1 MIKLLN
7 INKSVIDGS
16 LKLDILKNLELN
28 ISEKDMIAIVGKSG
42 SGKTTLLNILSLLD
56 LDFDGNYY
64 FNNQNMLNISKK
76 EIFKL
81 RTKLIGNVFQN
92 FQLIQDLN
100 VYQNVE
106 LPLGYQGFSKTE
118 RRTKVYQIL
127 EIVGLKGR
135 ERTDIYKLS
144 GGEQQRVAIARAL
157 VTNPKILLADEPTG
171 NLDSKTSFEIIKLF
185 QYLNQKYNMTIVI
198 VTHDLEVAQ
207 QCHKKFQLEKGQ
219 LHETFN

>member
-28 ISEKDMIAIVGKSG
+28 ISEKDMIAIIGKSG

-56 LDFDGNYY
+56 LDFEGSYY
-64 FNNQNMLNISKK
+64 FNNQNMSNLSKT

-92 FQLIQDLN
+92 FQLIKELN

-106 LPLGYQGFSKTE
+106 LPLGYQGINKKE
-118 RRTKVYQIL
+118 RLTKVYQIL
-127 EIVGLKGR
+127 ETVGLKGR
-135 ERTDIYKLS
+135 EKTAIYKLS

-157 VTNPKILLADEPTG
+157 VTNPKVLLADEPTG
-171 NLDSKTSFEIIKLF
+171 NLDFKTSLEIINLF
-185 QYLNQKYNMTIVI
+185 QYLNQKHNMTIVI
-198 VTHDLEVAQ
+198 VTHDLEVAN
-207 QCHKKFQLEKGQ
+207 QCHQQFQLENGQ
-219 LHETFN
+219 LHEIFK